1 MLVASAFEMISEANG
16 LSFRDVF
23 EANLL
28 NIRAKNVGELK
39 LLRTFFEDNRLS
51 IRDDF

>member
-1 MLVASAFEMISEANG
+1 MLVASALEMISEANG

-23 EANLL
+23 EANRLS
-28 NIRAKNVGELK
+28 IGTKHVGIPK
-39 LLRTFFEDNRLS
+39 LLRTFFDANRLS